1 MRLRTSSHH
10 AVGLAAAL
18 ALVAAVSP
26 AAGQAP
32 AAGSWRTLQGETRTA
47 GEAQAFLVDLME
59 RTRTTTLSVAVVQ
72 DGRVVF
78 DRMLGVVDRA
88 SGKRAG
94 AATVLRTASLS
105 KAVFAYLVMRLV
117 DEGVV
122 GLDQPLGDFID
133 PPYVAYPPY
142 AALKDDPRWRKVS
155 PAILLSHSAGFVN
168 WRRPRTTGSLAFQFD
183 PGTAFSYSGEG
194 YYLLQFV
201 LEKKTGRDLAT
212 LARERVFAPLGMT
225 HSSFLWE
232 SRFDGE
238 LAAGLDGPMAGF
250 LRATRTTGNG
260 AYSLLTNATDY
271 ARFVLAVLRGEGL
284 KPVTAAAYRTPRLRV
299 TGKLLHSMEK
309 PGDSRVDDMR
319 LSWTPGWGWFESP
332 YGPALFHVGIEEGCD
347 NFVVIYLDKGTGIV
361 LLSNRETEGGIAPA
375 VVERLLGDT
384 YSPFF
389 WMRY

>member
-1 MRLRTSSHH
+1 MQQRTSSH
-10 AVGLAAAL
+10 ATGGLAVAIAL
-18 ALVAAVSP
+18 LAAVSP

-32 AAGSWRTLQGETRTA
+32 AARWQTLQGETRTA

-59 RTRTTTLSVAVVQ
+59 RTGTTALSVAIVQ
-72 DGRVVF
+72 DDRVVY
-78 DRMLGVVDRA
+78 DRTLGVVDRA

-94 AATVLRTASLS
+94 AATVLRTASLA
-105 KAVFAYLVMRLV
+105 KPVFAYLVMRLV

-122 GLDQPLGDFID
+122 GLDQPLGDVID

-142 AALKDDPRWRKVS
+142 ATLRDDPRWRAVT
-155 PAILLSHSAGFVN
+155 PAILLSHAAGFVN

-183 PGTAFSYSGEG
+183 PGSAFSYSGEG

-201 LEKKTGRDLAT
+201 LEKKTGRDLQA

-232 SRFDGE
+232 PRFDGE
-238 LAAGLDGPMAGF
+238 LAASLDGPMAGF
-250 LRATRTTGNG
+250 LRATRTAGNG
-260 AYSLLTNATDY
+260 AYSLLTNAPDY
-271 ARFVLAVLRGEGL
+271 ARFMLAVLRGEGL
-284 KPVTAAAYRTPRLRV
+284 KPATAAAFRTPRLRV

-309 PGDSRVDDMR
+309 PDDSRVVDMR
-319 LSWTPGWGWFESP
+319 LSWTPGWGWFQSQH
-332 YGPALFHVGIEEGCD
+332 GPALFHVGIEEGCD
-347 NFVVIYLDKGTGIV
+347 NFAVIYLDKGTGIV
-361 LLSNRETEGGIAPA
+361 LQSNRKTEGGIAPA